1 MKASGR
7 ILLLAGLLSVLLP
20 FLFASPAFADWSGEG
35 PSGQGIMP
43 QYRDDLPPNAE
54 CATLGYDYGFKIQ
67 EVTNGIYPFTST
79 YGELFPPGTPDD
91 PANSVTIANFDGYHV
106 DWSATLGIDAVVVK
120 AGPGANVYVYNP
132 EAIFDTGL
140 HTPMSG
146 SGRDDPG
153 ELREISHLTFCFDYF
168 DNAPPEDSSITIAKG
183 TDSKILQGTFGF
195 QSTIEP
201 TTFDL
206 EIGQSLTFADLP
218 PGGPYIFSEV
228 VPEGIE
234 LTSIA
239 CEGAVESTV
248 VIGEQGGFD
257 PGDTGVTIN
266 LAPEENIVCTFI
278 DDPIEPPP
286 TGVGFAPSLLLGG
299 LAAVGV
305 SLVAIGG
312 LLRVREAGLR

>member
-43 QYRDDLPPNAE
+43 QYRDDLPSDAE

-79 YGELFPPGTPDD
+79 YGELLPPGTPDD
-91 PANSVTIANFDGYHV
+91 PTNSVTIASFDDHTF
-106 DWSATLGIDAVVVK
+106 DWSATLGLDAVVVQG
-120 AGPGANVYVYNP
+120 GPGANVYIYNP
-132 EAIFDTGL
+132 EALFDTGL
-140 HTPMSG
+140 HAPFSG
-146 SGRDDPG
+146 TGRSDPG
-153 ELREISHLTFCFDYF
+153 ELREINHLTFCFDY
-168 DNAPPEDSSITIAKG
+168 DPPRVGSITIAKA
-183 TDSKILQGTFGF
+183 TNSKILQGTFGF

-234 LTSIA
+234 LTNIA

-257 PGDTGVTIN
+257 PGDTSVTIN
-266 LAPEENIVCTFI
+266 LAPEEDIVCTFI

-299 LAAVGV
+299 IAAVGV
-305 SLVAIGG
+305 ALVAMGG
-312 LLRVREAGLR
+312 LLWGREAGPR